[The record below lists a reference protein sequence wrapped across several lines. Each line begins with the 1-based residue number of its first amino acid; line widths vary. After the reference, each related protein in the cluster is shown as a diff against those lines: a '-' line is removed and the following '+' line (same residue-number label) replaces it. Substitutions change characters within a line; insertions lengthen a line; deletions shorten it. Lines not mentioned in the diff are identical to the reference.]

1 MMGAPPGVHWAG
13 LCAHADRVLWGFES
27 AYGADDSGSCLA
39 VFGLVR
45 RAWRALWTAC
55 VSSCS
60 AVGSRRSVSYSRFV
74 RGDGAMLARV
84 LEDIWAPSTST
95 GGGAVWPVRTSQVR
109 AHSPGLAAFE
119 LSVSASRSRVASLV
133 LSAYSPAVGSHH
145 AHGRGRPAT
154 VVAPRPQ
161 LARSG
166 RRRLRSQRA
175 VRRTQ
180 ALPDDD
186 RHLLGRRQRALDP
199 GPVVAA
205 GSVEGALQRKP
216 FTLV

>member
-1 MMGAPPGVHWAG
+1 MMGAPPAAHWAG

-45 RAWRALWTAC
+45 RVWRALWTAC

-60 AVGSRRSVSYSRFV
+60 AVGSRRSVSYSRSV

-109 AHSPGLAAFE
+109 AHSPGPAAFE
-119 LSVSASRSRVASLV
+119 LSVSASRSRVSSLV

-145 AHGRGRPAT
+145 AHGRGKACDRGRPPPAARPEWVT
-154 VVAPRPQ
+154 APPIPACSTAHPGPARRRPPPPRPPS
-161 LARSG
+161 ARARPGPG
-166 RRRLRSQRA
+166 RR
-175 VRRTQ
+175 
-180 ALPDDD
+180 
-186 RHLLGRRQRALDP
+186 GRER
-199 GPVVAA
+199 
-205 GSVEGALQRKP
+205 
-216 FTLV
+216 